1 MKLEKLWTSV
11 WQLLLLGSF
20 SSVCFA
26 LATVVLRPAATK
38 AETEPFAF
46 PDQLPLSE
54 WQLSEVET
62 LEGPGPRQQGVLY
75 RYVRN
80 ERSLE
85 VELWY
90 GGNGNVCRRLIQ
102 QELAAAS
109 EERQAASVFE
119 TASGL
124 YQYGAHSG
132 ESYLQ
137 SVIDSRGGSL
147 VSYDQFVRNRYQ
159 YFLRPL
165 SMVRWLT
172 GEESVVGDH
181 DCLSTELLL
190 TASPDAAVD
199 SRASLESAWQDLSR
213 WGYEQL
219 NSKS

>member
-1 MKLEKLWTSV
+1 MKLETLWTSI
-11 WQLLLLGSF
+11 WRLLLLTSF

-26 LATVVLRPAATK
+26 LATVVLRPAATR
-38 AETEPFAF
+38 AAAEPFIF

-75 RYVRN
+75 RYVQSEKR
-80 ERSLE
+80 LE

-90 GGNGNVCRRLIQ
+90 GGNGNVCRRLLQ

-109 EERQAASVFE
+109 EQAQTASVYE
-119 TASGL
+119 TASGP
-124 YQYGAHSG
+124 YKYSTRSG

-159 YFLRPL
+159 YFLRPQ
-165 SMVRWLT
+165 SMIRWLT
-172 GEESVVGDH
+172 GEESFVGDH

-190 TASPDAAVD
+190 TASPDVAVD
-199 SRASLESAWQDLSR
+199 SQASLESAWQDLSR
-213 WGYEQL
+213 WGYAQL

>member
-1 MKLEKLWTSV
+1 MKLETLWTSI
-11 WQLLLLGSF
+11 WRLLLLTSF

-26 LATVVLRPAATK
+26 LATVVLRPAATR
-38 AETEPFAF
+38 AAAEPFIF

-75 RYVRN
+75 RYVQSEKR
-80 ERSLE
+80 LE

-90 GGNGNVCRRLIQ
+90 GGNGNVCRRLLQ

-109 EERQAASVFE
+109 EQAQTASVYE
-119 TASGL
+119 TASGP
-124 YQYGAHSG
+124 YKYSTRSG

-159 YFLRPL
+159 YFLRPQ
-165 SMVRWLT
+165 SMIRWLT
-172 GEESVVGDH
+172 GEESFVGDH

-190 TASPDAAVD
+190 TASPDVAVD
-199 SRASLESAWQDLSR
+199 SQASLESAWQDLSR
-213 WGYEQL
+213 WGYSQL